1 MARDRPKHALYARVA
16 DRARRQWEYCLA
28 PEEFFNSPFEVEH
41 LVPRARGGGHDLAN
55 LALACRNCNGAKLA
69 RLQLRDPQTDSSV
82 RIFNPRL
89 YRWSEHFIFR
99 LTDGGV
105 EIGGKTA
112 VGRATAQHLN
122 MNSVKAVEARTLW
135 FHFYSR

>member
-1 MARDRPKHALYARVA
+1 VPPRQYRAVA
-16 DRARRQWEYCLA
+16 ERTNHQCEYCLA

-89 YRWSEHFIFR
+89 DRWSKHFIFG
-99 LTDGGV
+99 LTDRGV

-112 VGRATAQHLN
+112 SGRATAQHLN
-122 MNSVKAVEARTLW
+122 MISPSLTTPVT
-135 FHFYSR
+135 

>member
-1 MARDRPKHALYARVA
+1 MPPRQYRAVA
-16 DRARRQWEYCLA
+16 ERANHQCEYCLA

-89 YRWSEHFIFR
+89 DRWSEHFIFR
-99 LTDGGV
+99 LTDRGV

-122 MNSVKAVEARTLW
+122 MNSAKAIEARTLW

>member
-1 MARDRPKHALYARVA
+1 VPPRQYRAVA
-16 DRARRQWEYCLA
+16 ERANRQCEYCLA

-69 RLQLRDPQTDSSV
+69 RLQLRDPQTNEPV

-89 YRWSEHFIFR
+89 DRWSEHFIFR
-99 LTDGGV
+99 LTDRGV

-112 VGRATAQHLN
+112 IGRATAEHLN